1 MDWLRRE
8 DNAYFARA
16 LVNRVWASY
25 FHLGIVNPPDDLSLA
40 NPPSNKPLLDY
51 LASGFTASG
60 YDMKWLH
67 REIANSRTYQLSWVS
82 NPTNELDLKNFSH
95 AIPRR
100 LPAELVYDAVRQA
113 TSAEERLS
121 TSREDL
127 EDRAI
132 ALAGATSQR
141 RGSGVDYALSVF
153 GRSTRESNCDCDR
166 SVEASL
172 LQTVFLQND
181 RDLLSSLD
189 RKGGWLDQLSQQFK
203 PRGRAN
209 GQATMDALEA
219 QQSRLNKQRELLKRR
234 ILRGSESIAKKQ
246 LRQMQ
251 SQLQQLN
258 TSLESVR
265 AELAAANS
273 RDPEADEQQ
282 IKDWVRQAYLR
293 TVSRP
298 PNDHEV
304 SIAVA
309 YLRQAED
316 PVGGFRDVLWALL
329 NTKEFI
335 VNH

>member
-1 MDWLRRE
+1 
-8 DNAYFARA
+8 
-16 LVNRVWASY
+16 
-25 FHLGIVNPPDDLSLA
+25 
-40 NPPSNKPLLDY
+40 
-51 LASGFTASG
+51 
-60 YDMKWLH
+60 
-67 REIANSRTYQLSWVS
+67 
-82 NPTNELDLKNFSH
+82 
-95 AIPRR
+95 
-100 LPAELVYDAVRQA
+100 
-113 TSAEERLS
+113 
-121 TSREDL
+121 
-127 EDRAI
+127 
-132 ALAGATSQR
+132 
-141 RGSGVDYALSVF
+141 
-153 GRSTRESNCDCDR
+153 
-166 SVEASL
+166 VEASL

-189 RKGGWLDQLSQQFK
+189 RKGGWLDQLSQQLK

-209 GQATMDALEA
+209 GQATIDALEA

-282 IKDWVRQAYLR
+282 IKDLVRQAYLR
-293 TVSRP
+293 TVSRS

-304 SIAVA
+304 STAVA